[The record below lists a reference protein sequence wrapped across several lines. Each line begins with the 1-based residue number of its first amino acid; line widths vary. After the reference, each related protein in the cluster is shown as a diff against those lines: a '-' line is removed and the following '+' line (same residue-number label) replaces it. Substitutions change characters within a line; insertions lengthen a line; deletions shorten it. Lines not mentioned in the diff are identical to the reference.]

1 MISTIRLYIHQK
13 PGEPQQA
20 ITCDMSSYP
29 SMYGALLGVF
39 DVQVEWPEIQADPTA
54 ALIDHYERQIVQ
66 EQADHLDRM
75 AALMEQVHNLRS
87 IEFKPS
93 EFDE

>member
-29 SMYGALLGVF
+29 SMYGALLDVQ
-39 DVQVEWPEIQADPTA
+39 DVQVEWAEVQANPTA
-54 ALIDHYERQIVQ
+54 VLIDHYERQIEQ
-66 EQADHLDRM
+66 ERADHLDRIG
-75 AALMEQVHNLRS
+75 ALMEHIHNLRS

>member
-13 PGEPQQA
+13 PGEPQEA

-54 ALIDHYERQIVQ
+54 ALIDHYERQIEREVA
-66 EQADHLDRM
+66 EHRDRVGS
-75 AALMEQVHNLRS
+75 LMEHIHNLRS